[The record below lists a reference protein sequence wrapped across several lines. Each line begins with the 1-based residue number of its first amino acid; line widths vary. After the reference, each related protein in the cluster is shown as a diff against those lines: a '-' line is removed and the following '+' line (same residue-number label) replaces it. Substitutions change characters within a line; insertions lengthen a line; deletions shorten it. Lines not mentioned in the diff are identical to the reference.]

1 MSRKRY
7 ESKGVSNSASSRSA
21 TSADSTAEL
30 THRQQALGLAL
41 AGGALST
48 PLLLA
53 LFEKVLSFDEIKGVC
68 CRAREIASHF
78 EDLPEG
84 KFALACLDDFL
95 LPRRLNHEA
104 KSSSP
109 TIVPS
114 DAPDN
119 SQPSAADGS
128 QLSGP
133 DGSQRSYDADVTIT
147 GN

>member
-7 ESKGVSNSASSRSA
+7 ESRAVSNSASNSSA
-21 TSADSTAEL
+21 ASADSAAQL

-53 LFEKVLSFDEIKGVC
+53 LFEKVLSFDEIKSIC

-95 LPRRLNHEA
+95 LPRRLNQETE
-104 KSSSP
+104 SSSP

-114 DAPDN
+114 DAPVN
-119 SQPSAADGS
+119 SQPSAADS
-128 QLSGP
+128 PQLSPP
-133 DGSQRSYDADVTIT
+133 DGSQLSYDADVPMT
-147 GN
+147 GG

>member
-7 ESKGVSNSASSRSA
+7 ESRAVSNSASNSSA
-21 TSADSTAEL
+21 ASADSAAQL

-68 CRAREIASHF
+68 CRAREIALHF

-95 LPRRLNHEA
+95 LPRRLNHESD
-104 KSSSP
+104 SSSP

-119 SQPSAADGS
+119 SQPSAADS
-128 QLSGP
+128 PQLSPP
-133 DGSQRSYDADVTIT
+133 DGSQLSYDADVPMT
-147 GN
+147 GG

>member
-7 ESKGVSNSASSRSA
+7 ESKGVSNFASSRSA
-21 TSADSTAEL
+21 TSADSATEL

-95 LPRRLNHEA
+95 LPRRLNHESD
-104 KSSSP
+104 SSSP

-119 SQPSAADGS
+119 SQPSAADSS

-133 DGSQRSYDADVTIT
+133 DGTQRSYDADVTIT

>member
-7 ESKGVSNSASSRSA
+7 ESKGVSNSVSSRSA
-21 TSADSTAEL
+21 TSADEL

-68 CRAREIASHF
+68 CRARVIASHF

-95 LPRRLNHEA
+95 LPRRLNHESD
-104 KSSSP
+104 SSSP

-114 DAPDN
+114 DGPDN

-133 DGSQRSYDADVTIT
+133 DGSHRS
-147 GN
+147 

>member
-7 ESKGVSNSASSRSA
+7 ESKGVSNSVSSRSA
-21 TSADSTAEL
+21 TSADEL

-104 KSSSP
+104 ESSSP

>member
-7 ESKGVSNSASSRSA
+7 ESRAVSNSASNSSA
-21 TSADSTAEL
+21 ASADSAAQ
-30 THRQQALGLAL
+30 HDRQQALGLAL

-53 LFEKVLSFDEIKGVC
+53 LFEKVLSFEEIKNVC

-95 LPRRLNHEA
+95 LPRRLNQETE
-104 KSSSP
+104 SSSP

-119 SQPSAADGS
+119 SQPSAADS
-128 QLSGP
+128 PQLSDP
-133 DGSQRSYDADVTIT
+133 DGSQRSYDADVPMT
-147 GN
+147 GG

>member
-1 MSRKRY
+1 MSRKRHD
-7 ESKGVSNSASSRSA
+7 SKTVSNSASSRSA
-21 TSADSTAEL
+21 TSADSAAQL
-30 THRQQALGLAL
+30 THRRQALGLAL

-53 LFEKVLSFDEIKGVC
+53 LFEKVLSFDEIKSVC
-68 CRAREIASHF
+68 CRAREIAAHF

-95 LPRRLNHEA
+95 LPRSLNRETE
-104 KSSSP
+104 SSSP

-114 DAPDN
+114 DAPDA
-119 SQPSAADGS
+119 SQPSAADSS
-128 QLSGP
+128 QLSAP
-133 DGSQRSYDADVTIT
+133 DGSQPSYDADITIT

>member
-1 MSRKRY
+1 MSRKKHG
-7 ESKGVSNSASSRSA
+7 SKAVSNSASSHTAGSH
-21 TSADSTAEL
+21 ADSAPQL
-30 THRQQALGLAL
+30 THKQQAIGLAL

-53 LFEKVLSFDEIKGVC
+53 LFEKTLSFEEIKSIC

-95 LPRRLNHEA
+95 LPRTPSRLNQEA
-104 KSSSP
+104 DASSP

-114 DAPDN
+114 DVPDS
-119 SQPSAADGS
+119 SQPAAG
-128 QLSGP
+128 
-133 DGSQRSYDADVTIT
+133 ADVTVT
-147 GN
+147 DS